1 MGAARL
7 WKNRGGDIDDER
19 YAKLLEG
26 RAFFMR
32 FFRSEGKAKRM
43 AIENPGP
50 LSAAALPRP
59 SQVIQPFMFGDP
71 FTKRTCLWLKDLPPL
86 MATDIV
92 QAEGSW
98 MALHRSPT
106 VRSKTFPGIAEAMAD
121 QWGVY

>member
-1 MGAARL
+1 
-7 WKNRGGDIDDER
+7 
-19 YAKLLEG
+19 
-26 RAFFMR
+26 
-32 FFRSEGKAKRM
+32 
-43 AIENPGP
+43 
-50 LSAAALPRP
+50 
-59 SQVIQPFMFGDP
+59 
-71 FTKRTCLWLKDLPPL
+71 